1 MAARATTACAP
12 VTVKVRLARRMRWRP
27 EAERCKA
34 TFSMLRAVRCMLHAA
49 RCMLYVACRMP
60 QHEMQHV
67 TNCAA
72 ACCMLRCC
80 TLHVACCA
88 AAHCTLHI
96 ACQHSACCT
105 LHRCVLHV
113 AAVRQVRTERTA
125 STPGASGR
133 QRRRGSSSG
142 ARRTLKRSTQPA
154 TRFGWN
160 APRDARLAAHSNV
173 PRTTRPAR
181 REAAWQ
187 LDGPPELAC
196 AIGRSRRSWP
206 WARPGPTGVMNRS
219 AGVASLLCLGLS
231 TAAAC

>member
-12 VTVKVRLARRMRWRP
+12 LTVKVRLARRMRWRP

-34 TFSMLRAVRCMLHAA
+34 TFSNVACCPLHVACCTLFVACRMLHAA
-49 RCMLYVACRMP
+49 CCTLYVVCRMLP

-67 TNCAA
+67 AN
-72 ACCMLRCC
+72 
-80 TLHVACCA
+80 CA

-105 LHRCVLHV
+105 SHRCVLHV

-125 STPGASGR
+125 STPVASGR

-142 ARRTLKRSTQPA
+142 ARRTLERSTQPA
-154 TRFGWN
+154 ARFAWK
-160 APRDARLAAHSNV
+160 APRDARRAAHSNV
-173 PRTTRPAR
+173 PRTTRPTR

-187 LDGPPELAC
+187 LDGHPESAC
-196 AIGRSRRSWP
+196 AVGRSRRSWP
-206 WARPGPTGVMNRS
+206 WARPGPTGVINRS